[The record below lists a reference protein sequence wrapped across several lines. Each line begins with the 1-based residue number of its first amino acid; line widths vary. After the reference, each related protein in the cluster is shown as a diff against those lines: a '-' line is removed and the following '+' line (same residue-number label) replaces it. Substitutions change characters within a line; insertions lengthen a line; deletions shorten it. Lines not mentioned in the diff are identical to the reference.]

1 MNCRTDI
8 GKRCA
13 VLVWCVFGFTPGVD
27 WSAEPGLTEHAA
39 PCGVCPSKPLDQVR
53 DEAFRALKAAM
64 DAEQA
69 AHEALQRERSKTRQ
83 RKWEAADR
91 AVQAAMRAYAVV
103 LAERQ
108 GDWDALAGLTGNG
121 MVGLA

>member
-8 GKRCA
+8 GKRCR
-13 VLVWCVFGFTPGVD
+13 LWRKELDGMPW
-27 WSAEPGLTEHAA
+27 WSPWASR
-39 PCGVCPSKPLDQVR
+39 CGICPSKPLDRVR

-69 AHEALQRERSKTRQ
+69 ACEALQRKRSKTRQ

-108 GDWDALAGLTGNG
+108 GIGKRWRG
-121 MVGLA
+121 